1 MTLTKKIS
9 TGAKKRSV
17 ILSVQVVVS
26 EFRPL
31 ELVVVSMA
39 DDLAAD
45 NFVPSEKRFREFWK
59 HSDLFIDSILIKISI
74 DVGNGLTKDITY
86 SINTK
91 DPQLSIMSESSSA
104 RMGPKT
110 LQRTRV
116 SRLPVMTGSSR
127 VI

>member
-116 SRLPVMTGSSR
+116 SRLSVMTGLSR